1 MSKIYLGVDV
11 AQAKVDGAVWLNEQS
26 QKLGVFSNDQA
37 GFEQLAQTVAQVAPA
52 AESYQLV
59 LEPTGGYELALVAFA
74 HQQGWLVSL
83 PNPKQVRDWAKGQ
96 GRRAKT
102 DQLDAAMLAQYGA
115 QQQPRTQ
122 PQLPEAL
129 QQLESLLAR
138 QQDLQQLLRQ
148 EQNRK
153 HALEKRPVVAE
164 PVRQSLAQVTTLLEA
179 QLNQLEQA
187 LEALIK
193 SQAAWATKL
202 RLLRSVSGVGPKI
215 APHLLALLLRWEV
228 VTQGQ
233 GSPKA
238 LTAHLGLDPTPFDSG
253 SSVHKRPAISKMGDP
268 HLRNLLYMGALGGVR
283 GHNPLR
289 AFYQGLVGRGKAK
302 KLALVAAARKILIW
316 AWAVFRSASPFDPKK
331 VDPNFI

>member
-1 MSKIYLGVDV
+1 MNKIYIGVDV
-11 AQAKVDGAVWLNEQS
+11 AKAKVDGALWLNEQS
-26 QKLGVFSNDQA
+26 QKLGVFSNEPA
-37 GFEQLAQTVAQVAPA
+37 GFEQLAQSVAQVAPI
-52 AESYQLV
+52 AESYHLV

-115 QQQPRTQ
+115 QQQPLSQ
-122 PQLPEAL
+122 PELPQAL

-148 EQNRK
+148 EQNRQ

-164 PVRQSLAQVTTLLEA
+164 PVRQSLEHLTAILETELS
-179 QLNQLEQA
+179 QIEQA
-187 LEALIK
+187 IAALIK
-193 SQAAWATKL
+193 SQADWATKL
-202 RLLRSVSGVGPKI
+202 RLLHSVSGVGPKI
-215 APHLLALLLRWEV
+215 APHLLALLLRWDL
-228 VTQGQ
+228 VTAGQ

-268 HLRNLLYMGALGGVR
+268 HLRKLLFMGALGGVR

-289 AFYQGLVGRGKAK
+289 AFYQALVGRGKAK

-331 VDPNFI
+331 IDPNFI